1 MTQTSFFNRINRM
14 NRPAIVAGLIIV
26 LAFVIPLGAAQAYTG
41 YPTFDILSVE
51 KDVSVTVQTNNLP
64 PNQTFTVRMG
74 KLGTKAIDGEIV
86 KTFDSAAGG
95 TQKLT
100 FNIPAALKGL
110 AYIAIRMDSPAGY
123 YAYNWFTNSTFTT
136 TLVKTGTAAAGTKT
150 ATPSPTKTPSG
161 TVTASKTPT
170 KTPTKTGSV
179 TVTATPKT
187 PPSTIPTFSIIAVV
201 RDSKVTIKTSNF
213 PANQTFTVRMGPS
226 GTRAIG
232 GTVVGTTESGTGG
245 SFEAT
250 YNIPDGLK
258 GSTIISIR
266 MDSPKGY
273 YAYNWFWN
281 NNAP

>member
-1 MTQTSFFNRINRM
+1 MTQTPFFYRINRM
-14 NRPAIVAGLIIV
+14 SRPAVVAALIII

-51 KDVSVTVQTNNLP
+51 KDVSVTIQTNNLP

-74 KLGTKAIDGEIV
+74 KLGTKAVNGEIV

-179 TVTATPKT
+179 TVTATPKSGT
-187 PPSTIPTFSIIAVV
+187 TTIPTFSIIAVV

-250 YNIPDGLK
+250 YTIPDGLK

>member
-1 MTQTSFFNRINRM
+1 MTQTIFFNRFSTAG
-14 NRPAIVAGLIIV
+14 RPLIVVILILV
-26 LAFVIPLGAAQAYTG
+26 LAFAIPFGSAQAYTG

-51 KDVSVTVQTNNLP
+51 KDVSVTIQTNNLP

-74 KLGTKAIDGEIV
+74 KIGTKAIDGEIV

-110 AYIAIRMDSPAGY
+110 GYISIRMDSSSGY
-123 YAYNWFTNSTFTT
+123 YAYNWFANTTFTS
-136 TLVKTGTAAAGTKT
+136 TLVKTGTVAAGTKT
-150 ATPSPTKTPSG
+150 VTPTPTKTPSG
-161 TVTASKTPT
+161 TVTASKTAT
-170 KTPTKTGSV
+170 KTPTKTTS
-179 TVTATPKT
+179 TTITATPKAGT
-187 PPSTIPTFSIIAVV
+187 STIPTFSIVAVV

-213 PANQTFTVRMGPS
+213 PANQTFTVRMGPA

-232 GTVVGTTESGTGG
+232 GTVIGTTDSGAGG

-250 YNIPDGLK
+250 YTIPDGLK

-281 NNAP
+281 NDAP